1 MMNVIVREVFVMVS
15 KRMLQLGTARSV
27 IRELFE
33 YGNQRAKEIGRENV
47 FDFSL
52 GNPSVPAPDAVNE
65 NAIRILKEQPDVI
78 HCYTSAQGDAAARE
92 RFAQSLN
99 RRFAADY
106 TADDFYITVGA
117 AASLCCVFNGLTC
130 PGDEFIVF
138 APYFPEYKVFI
149 EGAGAKM
156 VLIPP
161 ETEGFQIDFDAFE
174 KALSP
179 NTKGVVVNSP
189 NNPSGVV
196 YSRATL
202 ERLAE
207 ILRSKEQEYGH
218 PIYLISDEPY
228 REIAFA
234 GVEVPWIPHIYDDTI
249 VCYSFSKSLSLPG
262 ERLGYVLVPGK
273 AADSR
278 EVYAAV
284 AGAGR
289 SLGYVNAPS
298 LFQQVTSL
306 CCDMT
311 SDLSVYEENCA
322 LLVSSLREM
331 GYHVVQPGGAF
342 YLFPRSLEPDD
353 MAFSERAKQFD
364 LLLVPGSGF
373 GAPGHFRLAYCVQ
386 TDMIRRALP
395 KFRALAESYR

>member
-1 MMNVIVREVFVMVS
+1 MVS
-15 KRMLQLGTARSV
+15 ERMQGLGTARSV

-33 YGNQRAKEIGRENV
+33 YGKARAAQVGAENV
-47 FDFSL
+47 FDFSI
-52 GNPSVPAPDAVNE
+52 GNPSVPAPAAVNE
-65 NAIRILKEQPDVI
+65 TAARLLREQPDLI
-78 HCYTSAQGDAAARE
+78 HAYTSAQGAADARE
-92 RFAQSLN
+92 RFAASLN
-99 RRFAADY
+99 RRFNAGCTPDRLY
-106 TADDFYITVGA
+106 LTVGA

-149 EGAGAKM
+149 EGAGARM

-161 ETEGFQIDFDAFE
+161 EIEAFQIDFDAFE
-174 KALSP
+174 KAVTP
-179 NTKGVVVNSP
+179 HIKGVLVNSP

-202 ERLAE
+202 ERLAA
-207 ILRSKEQEYGH
+207 ILTQKSGEYGH

-228 REIAFA
+228 REIVYA
-234 GVEVPWIPHIYDDTI
+234 GVEVPWVPHIYRDTI

-262 ERLGYVLVPGK
+262 ERIGYVFVPGE
-273 AADSR
+273 AAEGDD
-278 EVYAAV
+278 VYAAV

-311 SDLSVYEENCA
+311 ADIKIYEENA
-322 LLVSSLREM
+322 RLFVSALREM
-331 GYHVVQPGGAF
+331 GYHVVEPDGAF

-353 MAFSERAKQFD
+353 AAFSERAKALD
-364 LLLVPGSGF
+364 LLIAPGTGF
-373 GAPGHFRLAYCVQ
+373 GAPGHVRISYCVQ
-386 TDMIRRALP
+386 TDVIRRALP
-395 KFRALAESYR
+395 RFKELADSYR

>member
-1 MMNVIVREVFVMVS
+1 MVS
-15 KRMLQLGTARSV
+15 ERMLGLGTARSV

-33 YGNQRAKEIGRENV
+33 YGKQRAAQVGAENV

-52 GNPSVPAPDAVNE
+52 GNPSVPAPAAINDT
-65 NAIRILKEQPDVI
+65 AIRILREQPDLI
-78 HCYTSAQGDAAARE
+78 HCYTSAQGDAEARR
-92 RFAQSLN
+92 RFADSLN
-99 RRFAADY
+99 RRFQANCDPERI
-106 TADDFYITVGA
+106 YITVGA
-117 AASLCCVFNGLTC
+117 AAALCCVFNGLTC

-149 EGAGAKM
+149 EGAGARM

-161 ETEGFQIDFDAFE
+161 EIEGFQIDFEAFRR
-174 KALSP
+174 AITP
-179 NTKGVVVNSP
+179 HTKGVVVNSP

-196 YSRATL
+196 YSRETL
-202 ERLAE
+202 EQLSA
-207 ILRSKEQEYGH
+207 ILTEKSAAYGH

-228 REIAFA
+228 REIVFE
-234 GVEVPWIPHIYDDTI
+234 GYTVPWIPHLYRDTI

-262 ERLGYVLVPGK
+262 ERLGYVLVPSQVTDG
-273 AADSR
+273 DQ
-278 EVYAAV
+278 VYAAV

-306 CCDMT
+306 CCDLT
-311 SDLSVYEENCA
+311 SDLSVYQHNCQ
-322 LLVSSLREM
+322 LLVGALREM

-342 YLFPRSLEPDD
+342 YLFPRTLEPDD
-353 MAFSERAKQFD
+353 MAFSQRAKELD

-373 GAPGHFRLAYCVQ
+373 GAPGHVRIAFCVPTERIQRSLERFEDLA
-386 TDMIRRALP
+386 RA
-395 KFRALAESYR
+395 YR

>member
-1 MMNVIVREVFVMVS
+1 MVS
-15 KRMLQLGTARSV
+15 ERMKGLGTARSV

-33 YGNQRAKEIGRENV
+33 YGKLRAAEIGAENV
-47 FDFSL
+47 FDFSI
-52 GNPSVPAPDAVNE
+52 GNPSVPSPAAVNE
-65 NAIRILKEQPDVI
+65 TAVRLLREQPDLI
-78 HCYTSAQGDAAARE
+78 HAYTSAQGAADARE
-92 RFAQSLN
+92 RFADSLN
-99 RRFAADY
+99 RRFDARCTPDRLY
-106 TADDFYITVGA
+106 LTVGA

-130 PGDEFIVF
+130 PGDEFVVF

-161 ETEGFQIDFDAFE
+161 EIEGFQIDFDAFE
-174 KALSP
+174 RAVTEH
-179 NTKGVVVNSP
+179 TKGVLVNSP

-202 ERLAE
+202 ERLAA
-207 ILRSKEQEYGH
+207 ILTEKSRQFGH

-228 REIAFA
+228 REIVYA
-234 GVEVPWIPHIYDDTI
+234 GFEVPWVPHIYRDTI

-262 ERLGYVLVPGK
+262 ERIGYVFVPK
-273 AADSR
+273 EAADGDD
-278 EVYAAV
+278 VYAAV

-311 SDLSVYEENCA
+311 SDLKIYQENA
-322 LLVSSLREM
+322 RLFVSALREM
-331 GYHVVQPGGAF
+331 GYHVVEPGGAF

-353 MAFSERAKQFD
+353 AAFSERAKKLD
-364 LLLVPGSGF
+364 LLIVPGSGF
-373 GAPGHFRLAYCVQ
+373 GAPGHVRISYCVR
-386 TDMIRRALP
+386 TETIRRALS
-395 KFRALAESYR
+395 KFQALADSYK